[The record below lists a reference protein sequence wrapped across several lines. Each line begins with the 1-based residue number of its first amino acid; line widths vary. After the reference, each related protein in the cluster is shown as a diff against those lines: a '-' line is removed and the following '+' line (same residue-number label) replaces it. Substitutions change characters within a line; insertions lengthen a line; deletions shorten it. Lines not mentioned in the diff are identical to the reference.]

1 MRCYGMSSIGLRY
14 FNVFGQRQDPGGP
27 YAAVIPKWIAA
38 MLNREPVCIHG
49 DGQTSRDF
57 CYVANVVQ
65 ANLLAA
71 KWLEDNPPSAVPA
84 CGHVFNIAA
93 GRRTTLIQLFEALRD
108 RLSALHP
115 KLAELQPQHGPFRSG
130 DIRRSQADISRAA
143 SLLGYAPTHTLEEG
157 LEEALPWYAQNLQPR
172 DGMLACK
179 M

>member
-1 MRCYGMSSIGLRY
+1 MPVIRPSREHAYWAGTKSAPWTESVIKG
-14 FNVFGQRQDPGGP
+14 FNVVLISTAYANVNYPELVEWAPLIEDTRNALAGLPVKPGQRQDPEGP

-93 GRRTTLIQLFEALRD
+93 GGRTTLIQLFEALRD
-108 RLSALHP
+108 RLSASHP
-115 KLAELQPQHGPFRSG
+115 
-130 DIRRSQADISRAA
+130 
-143 SLLGYAPTHTLEEG
+143 
-157 LEEALPWYAQNLQPR
+157 
-172 DGMLACK
+172 
-179 M
+179 